1 MVDRFSGIPENALGC
16 EFDDLIWVLSAENK
30 ILINYMKGNEIQEIT
45 QDRDLPFSQLKDD

>member
-30 ILINYMKGNEIQEIT
+30 ILINYKKGNEIH
-45 QDRDLPFSQLKDD
+45 